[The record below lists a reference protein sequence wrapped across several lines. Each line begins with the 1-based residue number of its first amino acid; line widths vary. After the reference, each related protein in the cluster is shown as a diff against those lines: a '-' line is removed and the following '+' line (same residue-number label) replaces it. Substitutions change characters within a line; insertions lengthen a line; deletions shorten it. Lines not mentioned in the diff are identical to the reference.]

1 MSTTIVLGP
10 AAPSPG
16 LPVVAAGRTPGAHA
30 DRAAGIAFRPGAAA
44 DAPAV
49 LRLIEDNMEVGH
61 LLPRT
66 IEDLV
71 AHAHR
76 FVIAVDGA
84 AVVGCAE
91 LAPLSLAVA
100 EVRSLVVAESWRGVG
115 LGTRLI
121 STLQRQARV
130 AGFATLCAFTHE
142 PAPFVR
148 LGFSI
153 VPHVWFPE
161 KIAVDCTACP
171 KFRTCGQ
178 HAMALALDGVALQ
191 PPAGSYRRM
200 PITAVSHASVRAGEV
215 ASLSGVRR

>member
-1 MSTTIVLGP
+1 MSTTPATTLDVRAQGP
-10 AAPSPG
+10 QPRIDAQ
-16 LPVVAAGRTPGAHA
+16 AHA
-30 DRAAGIAFRPGAAA
+30 EPDDRAARVAYRAGTTE
-44 DAPAV
+44 DAPAI
-49 LRLIEDNMEVGH
+49 LRLIEDNLQVGH

-66 IEDLV
+66 LQDLL
-71 AHAHR
+71 AHAGR
-76 FVIAVDGA
+76 FVVATADETVI
-84 AVVGCAE
+84 GCAE

-100 EVRSLVVAESWRGVG
+100 EVRSLVVGEAWRGRG

-153 VPHVWFPE
+153 APHLWFPE
-161 KIAVDCTACP
+161 KIAIDCTGCP

-191 PPAGSYRRM
+191 PPATSYTRL
-200 PITAVSHASVRAGEV
+200 PVTVLAHAPFRPGQRG
-215 ASLSGVRR
+215 LPGGVPW

>member
-1 MSTTIVLGP
+1 MSTIP
-10 AAPSPG
+10 APRPDAHVNSPHDKAERR
-16 LPVVAAGRTPGAHA
+16 LPRETG
-30 DRAAGIAFRPGAAA
+30 DRAAGIAFRPGTPA
-44 DAPAV
+44 DAPAA
-49 LRLIEDNMEVGH
+49 LGLIEDNLQVGH

-66 IEDLV
+66 LEDLV
-71 AHAHR
+71 AHARR
-76 FVIAVDGA
+76 FVLATDGDAVI
-84 AVVGCAE
+84 GCAE

-100 EVRSLVVAESWRGVG
+100 EVRSLVVAEAWRGRG

-161 KIAVDCTACP
+161 KIAVDCTGCP

-191 PPAGSYRRM
+191 PPTASYRRM
-200 PITAVSHASVRAGEV
+200 PITTVAYASFRSGQVMPRAEV
-215 ASLSGVRR
+215 LR

>member
-1 MSTTIVLGP
+1 VGDSNWGV
-10 AAPSPG
+10 
-16 LPVVAAGRTPGAHA
+16 
-30 DRAAGIAFRPGAAA
+30 AFRPGTPA
-44 DAPAV
+44 DAPAI
-49 LRLIEDNMEVGH
+49 LRLVEDNLLAGH

-66 IEDLV
+66 LQDIV
-71 AHAHR
+71 AHADR
-76 FVIAVDGA
+76 FVVATAGEAVI
-84 AVVGCAE
+84 GCAE

-100 EVRSLVVAESWRGVG
+100 EVRSLVVDEAWRGLG

-153 VPHVWFPE
+153 APHLWFPE
-161 KIAVDCTACP
+161 KIAIDCTGCP

-191 PPAGSYRRM
+191 PPASSYRRL
-200 PITAVSHASVRAGEV
+200 PITALAHTPFRSVQARPPAE
-215 ASLSGVRR
+215 VRR

>member
-1 MSTTIVLGP
+1 MNTTALP
-10 AAPSPG
+10 AHD
-16 LPVVAAGRTPGAHA
+16 AHA
-30 DRAAGIAFRPGAAA
+30 HRPHALAGAQPRGDASHASAAVAFRPGTPA
-44 DAPAV
+44 DAPAI
-49 LRLIEDNMEVGH
+49 LRLVEDNLQVGH

-66 IEDLV
+66 IEDLL

-76 FVIAVDGA
+76 FVVAAAGE

-100 EVRSLVVAESWRGVG
+100 EVRSLVVAESWRGKG

-130 AGFATLCAFTHE
+130 GGFATLCAFTHE

-161 KIAVDCTACP
+161 KIAVDCTGCQ
-171 KFRTCGQ
+171 KFRACGQ

-191 PPAGSYRRM
+191 PPAASYKRT
-200 PITAVSHASVRAGEV
+200 PITAISHASFRSGQVLPLA
-215 ASLSGVRR
+215 GVRR